1 MEQTTSRPTG
11 MTAFIVIWIGQIL
24 SLLGTAVSQFGLTLW
39 AFDAGGG
46 LATPLTRIGFAFT
59 LAMIAFTPIVGV
71 LVDRANRK
79 LMMMLGDLAA
89 AFTTLIVLILYV
101 TGNLEIWHL
110 YITAFISGTFQGFQW
125 PAYSAAISTML
136 DKKDYTRANAMLEMV
151 GPAAN
156 IFAPMIAG
164 ALIVPL
170 GALVTHT
177 FAPTFVARLSGQP
190 GLLALLAIDLVS
202 AAFAVGTLLF
212 VHIPQPEKSETG
224 AQARSNFWREAVFGF
239 GYIFKRPSLLGLQL
253 VFLVGNLFSAL
264 GFAVFAPMI
273 LSRTNS
279 NQMIFAGIQTAFSV
293 GGIAGGLA
301 IGAWGGFKRRVHGV
315 LFGWAIA
322 GLGMMG
328 LGMSQALV
336 GWLIFGIFTALVT
349 PLINSSNQAIWQA
362 KVPPDVQ
369 GRVFATRRL
378 IAWLVS
384 PLGQF
389 IAGPLADKVFEPAMQ
404 TNGTL
409 SGAFGWL
416 VGTGDGAGM
425 GLQAVLAGAFTVA
438 VGLGAYLFPVVRN
451 AEDILPDH
459 DAAPTDATEE
469 RETPQQELVPGTEN
483 ENLSAD

>member
-1 MEQTTSRPTG
+1 MEKTTSRPTG
-11 MTAFIVIWIGQIL
+11 MTAFMVIWIGQIL

-39 AFDAGGG
+39 AFDASGG

-59 LAMIAFTPIVGV
+59 LAMIAFTPIVGA

-79 LMMMLGDLAA
+79 LMMMLSDLAA
-89 AFTTLIVLILYV
+89 ALTTLIVLILYL

-136 DKKDYTRANAMLEMV
+136 DKKDYTRANAMLEMT
-151 GPAAN
+151 GPASN
-156 IFAPMIAG
+156 ILAPMMAG
-164 ALIVPL
+164 ALIGPL
-170 GALVTHT
+170 GAVVTHM
-177 FAPTFVARLSGQP
+177 FAPDFVARLSGQP

-202 AAFAVGTLLF
+202 AAFAIGSLLF
-212 VHIPQPEKSETG
+212 VHIPQPERSAAG
-224 AQARSNFWREAVFGF
+224 AQAQSNFLQEAFFGF

-253 VFLVGNLFSAL
+253 VFLIGNFFSAI
-264 GFAVFAPMI
+264 GFSVFAPMI

-279 NQMIFAGIQTAFSV
+279 NELIFGSIQTAFSV
-293 GGIAGGLA
+293 GGIVGGLA

-315 LFGWAIA
+315 LIGWALS

-328 LGMSQALV
+328 LGLSQALI
-336 GWLIFGIFTALVT
+336 GWLIAGVFTALIS

-384 PLGQF
+384 PLAQF

-404 TNGTL
+404 GNGALT
-409 SGAFGWL
+409 SVFGWL
-416 VGTGDGAGM
+416 VGTGPGAGI
-425 GLQAVLAGAFTVA
+425 GLQVTLAGACA
-438 VGLGAYLFPVVRN
+438 IIVGLGAYLFPVIRN

-459 DAAPTDATEE
+459 DAAPADEE
-469 RETPQQELVPGTEN
+469 PVPAP
-483 ENLSAD
+483 AD